1 MLPAKL
7 LALQNH
13 QTADKDVF
21 WALKGVLKLIFF
33 RDFFFNFRSKEASC
47 FKMHFS
53 FYLLF

>member
-33 RDFFFNFRSKEASC
+33 VTFFFQFQFEGSK
-47 FKMHFS
+47 
-53 FYLLF
+53 LF